1 MRKSTILNFF
11 LFVAVTSALAWLML
25 VEANPAKDKLYADF
39 GRWLAQNL
47 LANPEFGA
55 HAEERRLALQRF
67 QVATDDVEAA
77 LCAGD
82 LDLAQAVE
90 QILGLWHQQFPEPV
104 GQIAQLEPGDTDQE
118 RLARSI
124 VRRIE
129 QNERLRDNQELRNRL
144 QTQLADLLKKAPK
157 TPQRGPIIS
166 MA

>member
-39 GRWLAQNL
+39 GRWLAKNL
-47 LANPEFGA
+47 LANPEIEA
-55 HAEERRLALQRF
+55 HVEERRLALQRF
-67 QVATDDVEAA
+67 QAATDDVEAA

-90 QILGLWHQQFPEPV
+90 QILGLWHQEFPEPV
-104 GQIAQLEPGDTDQE
+104 GQIAQFEPGDTDQE

-129 QNERLRDNQELRNRL
+129 QNERSASDAARG
-144 QTQLADLLKKAPK
+144 LAEEGAQDSATRSDHLDGVTPRSKALE
-157 TPQRGPIIS
+157 
-166 MA
+166 

>member
-1 MRKSTILNFF
+1 MRKSIILNICLYVALTIALVWL
-11 LFVAVTSALAWLML
+11 LF

-47 LANPEFGA
+47 LAKPEFEA
-55 HAEERRLALQRF
+55 HVEERRLALQGF
-67 QVATDDVEAA
+67 QAATDDVEAA

-82 LDLAQAVE
+82 VDLAQAVE
-90 QILGLWHQQFPEPV
+90 QILGIWRQQFPDPV
-104 GQIAQLEPGDTDQE
+104 GELAQLEPGDTEQE